1 MLAPGAVADQPVH
14 LEVAALVN
22 PQHQVRDVV
31 LERRS
36 VELAAEPGTVLLDLQ
51 VDRGAIRHSR
61 RTCRVRRRHSAGGPR
76 RGRQFRLIDQAAMSW
91 SRAWGGGDRRVFGGA
106 AVGDRIHGPGQPN
119 EHDQDRG

>member
-1 MLAPGAVADQPVH
+1 MLATGAVADQPVH

-22 PQHQVRDVV
+22 PQHQVRHVV

-51 VDRGAIRHSR
+51 VDGGAVRHGR
-61 RTCRVRRRHSAGGPR
+61 RTCRVGGRRSPGGPR
-76 RGRQFRLIDQAAMSW
+76 RRRQLRLIDQAAMSW

-106 AVGDRIHGPGQPN
+106 
-119 EHDQDRG
+119 